1 MVDASPDTILQFHD
15 QLSNELPTLRGKWN
29 FSLKVFRSNP
39 YSFTNNNQSESK
51 FLHTLTLSYL
61 PETTVTLVDKN
72 SSGIFTNALEENLY
86 RPTALKFPE
95 SHLHKGATSGFNDP
109 FDSIVNSKL
118 QSLWLQKQNIKGDGG
133 HIYELEGGSLIIRTS
148 NIFLHGI
155 FKGLL
160 IQLESSSITNPD
172 DIHKLLQKY
181 AIPTGNLCNKVLD
194 RANLDQYGDLCLQY
208 AEVLN
213 F

>member
-1 MVDASPDTILQFHD
+1 MK
-15 QLSNELPTLRGKWN
+15 GKWG

-39 YSFTNNNQSESK
+39 YSFVNNNQSESK

-61 PETTVTLVDKN
+61 PETCVTLVNKN
-72 SSGIFTNALEENLY
+72 SLGIFTNVLEENLY
-86 RPTALKFPE
+86 QDGTALKYPE

-133 HIYELEGGSLIIRTS
+133 HIYELEGGLLTIRTS

-160 IQLESSSITNPD
+160 IQLESTSITDPD
-172 DIHKLLQKY
+172 EILKVMKKY
-181 AIPTGNLCNKVLD
+181 AIPSGNLCNKVLD
-194 RANLDQYGDLCLQY
+194 RANLDHYGDLCLQY
-208 AEVLN
+208 AETLN